1 MLGSAGHCASAGTTG
16 RATGATADMAFVT
29 RRLVPHGGIGQ
40 ISKYIED
47 NKDQFSC
54 YWKKEVQI

>member
-16 RATGATADMAFVT
+16 RVTGATADMAFVT

-40 ISKYIED
+40 ISKYVED

-54 YWKKEVQI
+54 Y